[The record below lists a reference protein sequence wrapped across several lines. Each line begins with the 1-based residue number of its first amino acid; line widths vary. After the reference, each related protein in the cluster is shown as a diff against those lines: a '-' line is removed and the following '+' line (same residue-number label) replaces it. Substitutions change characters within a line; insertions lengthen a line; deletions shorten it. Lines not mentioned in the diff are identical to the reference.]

1 MRLKTERVKGH
12 SSEWNNGT
20 LGAQEQ
26 PTLNSKSE
34 KLRRNC
40 AAGYQLMKR
49 ALSLCLFFL

>member
-1 MRLKTERVKGH
+1 MRLKTERVKGP